1 IMNCPLKEAACKW
14 PRQAERSLPPVG
26 LWPAWVPCVWS
37 HDTDPA
43 PVARSREAK
52 RLYCGPVAVVRSPG
66 ALDLSHDAHRASSY
80 VEDSTRGTV
89 SPPNLRSSVLKVLGT
104 SIRGGTDTQRAISA
118 PGKET
123 SLGLR
128 PRRRMNHALAG
139 QAPVGQEAQ
148 AGGAQAPGVR
158 ACRPGAGFVAQPD
171 PPAPAGGP
179 RRGPRMLTSP
189 VAERTEPAGS
199 AHEPVATGRARRA

>member
-1 IMNCPLKEAACKW
+1 MNCSLKEAACKW

-52 RLYCGPVAVVRSPG
+52 RLCCGPVAVVRSPG
-66 ALDLSHDAHRASSY
+66 AFDLSHDAHRASSY

-89 SPPNLRSSVLKVLGT
+89 SPPNLRSSVLKVLET

-123 SLGLR
+123 SLGL
-128 PRRRMNHALAG
+128 
-139 QAPVGQEAQ
+139 
-148 AGGAQAPGVR
+148 
-158 ACRPGAGFVAQPD
+158 
-171 PPAPAGGP
+171 GP
-179 RRGPRMLTSP
+179 RPQFLRQTNQAVSLGLGWS
-189 VAERTEPAGS
+189 
-199 AHEPVATGRARRA
+199 